1 MRSDGKEIIRADT
14 ICRSLGS
21 SHYQFTLQ
29 LISHVSLAE
38 GNMSN
43 IIITIHLY
51 LTKKTDDI

>member
-38 GNMSN
+38 GNMSIN
-43 IIITIHLY
+43 TIHLY